1 MRICIYTQKS
11 VEGQLAVPVRD
22 DRVIR
27 TIRAVKKFF
36 GIAQMNEL
44 YVSVPHLEEHKKR
57 RRSFEKSLLFASVF
71 AGLVI
76 VVVLF
81 SLVFSGRFDLWA
93 IVSAFIIAGFV
104 LALPLFKYSPALEAV
119 DPKVV
124 GRAASP
130 PPKAA
135 AAQQAVPPAAAK
147 PAAPAEKAA
156 KRPRKKAKKTAKKKG
171 E

>member
-11 VEGQLAVPVRD
+11 VEGQLAIPVRD
-22 DRVIR
+22 DRVIK

-71 AGLVI
+71 AGLII

-81 SLVFSGRFDLWA
+81 SLFFSGRFDLWA
-93 IVSAFIIAGFV
+93 IASAFIISGFV

-124 GRAASP
+124 GKVP
-130 PPKAA
+130 LQPKAP
-135 AAQQAVPPAAAK
+135 AQQAVPPAAAK
-147 PAAPAEKAA
+147 PAAPAEPKAA
-156 KRPRKKAKKTAKKKG
+156 KKPKKKAKKPAKKKR
-171 E
+171 